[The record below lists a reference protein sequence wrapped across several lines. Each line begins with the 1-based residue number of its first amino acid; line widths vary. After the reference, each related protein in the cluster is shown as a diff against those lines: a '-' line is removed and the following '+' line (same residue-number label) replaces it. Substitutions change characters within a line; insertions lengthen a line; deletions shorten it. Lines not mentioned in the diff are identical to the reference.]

1 MTLDAQI
8 DASVGD
14 FRIVVSIKVK
24 PGETVAVLGPNGAGK
39 TSLLRI
45 LAGLHPVDRGR
56 MVLDDQV
63 LEDKARSIRVPCE
76 RRPIGMV
83 FQDYLLFPHLSV
95 VENVAFGLRSRGSSQ
110 ATARRKAL
118 AWLQRIG
125 LDAYAER
132 RPRELSGGQA
142 QRAALARAMA
152 TEPRLLL
159 LDEPM
164 AALDASSRISLRREL
179 RRQLAAFN
187 GVGLLV
193 THDPVEAIAMADRL
207 LVMEDGRTVQEGL
220 AGDVTQRPRS
230 RYVADLVG
238 VNLFRGRARANVVTL
253 ADGRTLN
260 VAGVD
265 DGDVFAIVHP
275 RSVALFRTR
284 PDGTPRNVWEGRA
297 LDIDLMGD
305 RARVRLG
312 GPLPITAEVT
322 RAAIAELGL
331 DRGEQV
337 WIALKATEIDVYA
350 A

>member
-1 MTLDAQI
+1 
-8 DASVGD
+8 
-14 FRIVVSIKVK
+14 
-24 PGETVAVLGPNGAGK
+24 
-39 TSLLRI
+39 
-45 LAGLHPVDRGR
+45 
-56 MVLDDQV
+56 
-63 LEDKARSIRVPCE
+63 
-76 RRPIGMV
+76 
-83 FQDYLLFPHLSV
+83 
-95 VENVAFGLRSRGSSQ
+95 
-110 ATARRKAL
+110 
-118 AWLQRIG
+118 
-125 LDAYAER
+125 
-132 RPRELSGGQA
+132 
-142 QRAALARAMA
+142 
-152 TEPRLLL
+152 
-159 LDEPM
+159 
-164 AALDASSRISLRREL
+164 
-179 RRQLAAFN
+179 
-187 GVGLLV
+187 
-193 THDPVEAIAMADRL
+193 MADRL

-337 WIALKATEIDVYA
+337 WIALKATEIEVYA